1 MERTWLKR
9 KSRPA
14 RGRSLAALLAV
25 GALAAL
31 LTACGSG
38 SSTGT
43 DGTTAEV
50 VKKEAGLFNKDVQLT
65 VTDNLPNTD
74 HFYVCFSTPQN
85 CENLYHGPGDT
96 VEPDQPIA
104 RLTKQGQ
111 SVARTAERPQGE
123 LYVQLGPPS
132 TYSTHISFESFNP
145 DVGEPWI
152 AIGSSGRSFDAA
164 NAGRI
169 NLSEGE
175 SKEVETGTSPDAPT
189 VKVERTEDTDHKVFT
204 LTVSP

>member
-1 MERTWLKR
+1 MERPWLTQ

-43 DGTTAEV
+43 DGTTAEL

-65 VTDNLPNTD
+65 VIDQLPNTD
-74 HFYVCFSTPQN
+74 HFIVCFSTPQN
-85 CENLYHGPGDT
+85 CENLFHGPSQP

-104 RLTKQGQ
+104 RLTKEGQ
-111 SVARTAERPQGE
+111 SVTRIAERPQGE
-123 LYVQLGPPS
+123 IYIQLGPPS
-132 TYSTHISFESFNP
+132 TYTGHVSFESFNP

-152 AIGSSGRSFDAA
+152 AVGNSGRSFDAT

-169 NLSEGE
+169 HLSEGE
-175 SKEVETGTSPDAPT
+175 GQEVETGSDPETPT
-189 VKVERTEDTDHKVFT
+189 VKVKREEDTDHKVIT